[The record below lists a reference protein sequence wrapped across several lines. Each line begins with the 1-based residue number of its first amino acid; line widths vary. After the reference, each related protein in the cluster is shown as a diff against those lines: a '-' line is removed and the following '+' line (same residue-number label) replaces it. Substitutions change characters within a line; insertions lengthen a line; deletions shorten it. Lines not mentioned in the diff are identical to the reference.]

1 MGSGAK
7 GFFSYSAYL
16 KRQLVGGL
24 SRVTLGDVR
33 SCNSRNVDGGLLGHQ
48 QMVPLVVDLVKE
60 HFILLLGCRRW
71 DEGQMLRFN
80 SCTLTPQCQ
89 QV

>member
-1 MGSGAK
+1 MESETKRQLAHT
-7 GFFSYSAYL
+7 AYL

-33 SCNSRNVDGGLLGHQ
+33 SCNSGNVDGGLLGHQ

-60 HFILLLGCRRW
+60 HSSLLLGCCWW
-71 DEGQMLRFN
+71 D
-80 SCTLTPQCQ
+80 
-89 QV
+89 